1 MPDTHPTGAP
11 EGAPSQSA
19 RSPLRVLLAGGG
31 TAGHVNPLLATAAAL
46 RDPATGGDER
56 AELLVLGTKEGLE
69 DRLVPEAGYD
79 LAYVPRVPMP
89 RRPTGDLFLLP
100 RRLQKAVIASR
111 EAIERVG
118 AQVVVGFVSTPA
130 YLAARQAGVPVVIH
144 EQNARPG
151 LANRLG
157 AGWAAAVALTF
168 ASTRLKASKGRT
180 EVTGL
185 PLRPAIGAL
194 VAERA
199 DADGAARARGR
210 GAAALGLDPQA
221 PTLLITGGSLGACR
235 SPDPSPDRA
244 GQGCARARRPGAGRR
259 RGSRRPRH
267 GGSVSCDGL
276 PLRHGAGVRVC

>member
-1 MPDTHPTGAP
+1 
-11 EGAPSQSA
+11 
-19 RSPLRVLLAGGG
+19 LRVLLAGGG

-118 AQVVVGFVSTPA
+118 AQVVVGFGGFVSTPA

-151 LANRLG
+151 GCLQSFRRDGN
-157 AGWAAAVALTF
+157 TF
-168 ASTRLKASKGRT
+168 D
-180 EVTGL
+180 TGFHCVGG
-185 PLRPAIGAL
+185 LRPGEVLHPFFRTLPASSFS
-194 VAERA
+194 
-199 DADGAARARGR
+199 RAR
-210 GAAALGLDPQA
+210 P
-221 PTLLITGGSLGACR
+221 C
-235 SPDPSPDRA
+235 
-244 GQGCARARRPGAGRR
+244 
-259 RGSRRPRH
+259 
-267 GGSVSCDGL
+267 
-276 PLRHGAGVRVC
+276 

>member
-118 AQVVVGFVSTPA
+118 AQVVVGFGGFGP
-130 YLAARQAGVPVVIH
+130 G
-144 EQNARPG
+144 RPTG
-151 LANRLG
+151 GG
-157 AGWAAAVALTF
+157 AGCP
-168 ASTRLKASKGRT
+168 SR
-180 EVTGL
+180 
-185 PLRPAIGAL
+185 
-194 VAERA
+194 AERPTRFGQPVGCRMGGGCRPDLRL
-199 DADGAARARGR
+199 DAFEGV
-210 GAAALGLDPQA
+210 Q
-221 PTLLITGGSLGACR
+221 GSY
-235 SPDPSPDRA
+235 
-244 GQGCARARRPGAGRR
+244 
-259 RGSRRPRH
+259 
-267 GGSVSCDGL
+267 
-276 PLRHGAGVRVC
+276 

>member
-118 AQVVVGFVSTPA
+118 AQVVVGFGGFVSTPA

-151 LANRLG
+151 LASISMRSSPPLSD
-157 AGWAAAVALTF
+157 AC
-168 ASTRLKASKGRT
+168 
-180 EVTGL
+180 L
-185 PLRPAIGAL
+185 PI
-194 VAERA
+194 
-199 DADGAARARGR
+199 
-210 GAAALGLDPQA
+210 
-221 PTLLITGGSLGACR
+221 SR
-235 SPDPSPDRA
+235 SFT
-244 GQGCARARRPGAGRR
+244 
-259 RGSRRPRH
+259 
-267 GGSVSCDGL
+267 
-276 PLRHGAGVRVC
+276 